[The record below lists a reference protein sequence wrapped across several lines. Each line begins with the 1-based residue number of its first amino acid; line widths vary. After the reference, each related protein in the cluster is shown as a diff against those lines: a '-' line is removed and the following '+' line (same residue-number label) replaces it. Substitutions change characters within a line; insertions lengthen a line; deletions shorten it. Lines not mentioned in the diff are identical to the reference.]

1 MTEYPT
7 LLMDFSSPQATPIEA
22 VGGWFDHAESVCKR
36 PNPLAMALSTV
47 DSMGQPSSRM
57 VLLKGFDEDGAV
69 FYTNYQ
75 SEKAIEIA
83 ENSAV
88 SLLFHWDDL
97 QRQIRIQGS
106 ATKVSSEESDAYFA
120 TRHKLSQAGAWASKQ
135 SQPLKSRTILTAK
148 VAAITAKWLGR
159 EIPRPEHWGGYRVS
173 LDTVE
178 FWQGHD
184 GRLHDRIQYTC
195 TNGTWSWER
204 LQP

>member
-1 MTEYPT
+1 MEFNSPPPT
-7 LLMDFSSPQATPIEA
+7 PLEA
-22 VGGWFDHAESVCKR
+22 ARGWFDHAESVCQR

-47 DSMGQPSSRM
+47 DSTGQPSSRM

-75 SEKAIEIA
+75 SEKAIEIQ
-83 ENSAV
+83 ENCAV

-97 QRQIRIQGS
+97 QRQIRIQGT

-120 TRHKLSQAGAWASKQ
+120 TRHKLSQAGAWASNQ
-135 SQPLKSRTILTAK
+135 SQLLKSRTMLTAK
-148 VAAITAKWLGR
+148 VASITAKWLGR

-173 LDTVE
+173 LDMVE
-178 FWQGHD
+178 LWQGND

-195 TNGTWSWER
+195 TNGTWSWSR

>member
-1 MTEYPT
+1 
-7 LLMDFSSPQATPIEA
+7 MDFNSPPLTPTEA
-22 VGGWFDHAESVCKR
+22 ARRWLDHAESVCNT

-47 DSMGQPSSRM
+47 DSTGQPSSRM

-75 SEKAIEIA
+75 SDKSIEIE

-88 SLLFHWDDL
+88 SLLFHWDDV
-97 QRQIRIQGS
+97 QRQLRIQGK

-120 TRHKLSQAGAWASKQ
+120 TRHKLSQAGAWASNQ
-135 SQPLKSRTILTAK
+135 SEPLKSRTVLTAK
-148 VAAITAKWLGR
+148 VVAITAKWLGR

-173 LDTVE
+173 LDRVE

-184 GRLHDRIQYTC
+184 GRLHDRIQYIC
-195 TNGTWSWER
+195 TNGTWSWQR